1 MFSVIHPF
9 VKRVGV
15 AVAAVVLVWLAVGGA
30 LAQDPPDKHDAKVS
44 PLLRELLA
52 SAQQPSAAS
61 QQSQVPAADG
71 GHGGVT
77 REVGRR
83 QAGSKSAPPADE
95 PQDELI
101 RVDADGNV
109 QVYLYMDST
118 SEEAL
123 AELRELGAR
132 IEIVNARWGVIQAW
146 IPTTALDDFAALDVV
161 DEVTLPDYA
170 VTRAG
175 SATTEGDAIHRANLV
190 RAWSDLS
197 GAGVKVGVISD
208 GVDSMSDSQR
218 GGDLPASVEIDPD
231 LPGEGDEGTALL
243 EIVHDLAPGASLAFS
258 GPIGSLEMV
267 QAIDWLANDAFG
279 GTGADI
285 IVDDL
290 GFYREPYFE
299 DGAVALAA
307 ADAVAGG
314 AVFVSA
320 GGNYARR
327 HYEAEFVDG
336 GDGFHAFAA
345 NDTAMAIASG
355 FVLVPPSSLRGR
367 VTAFLQWND
376 RWGAAGTDY
385 DLFVCRGGW
394 KPTKFNLQ
402 NGRCAG
408 STRIQDGDDRP
419 YERAVVNLPPGAS
432 ADLYIHRYTAGPA
445 TRLELFVVTGSIKEH
460 GVPAGGIVGHP
471 AVAGVLATGAIGSGD
486 LGHDELEGFSDY
498 GASEIY
504 FPTRETREK
513 PDLIGI
519 DGVAITG
526 AGDFSNPFFGTSAAA
541 PHVAGVAALV
551 LEATRRAQ
559 PTLSKK
565 AAADEVFDTL
575 NETAVD
581 LGETGFDERF
591 GFGRADALAAVA
603 STGQLSAATFTV
615 DSTDD
620 GADSDTTDGICDDGN
635 GACTLRAAI
644 QQANAGGGGIIEFG
658 IAGAGPHTIQPA
670 SALPTISKPVWLD
683 GLSQP
688 GASVSSLLI
697 ELDGTNAGTT
707 TNGLT
712 VAAADSWIRGLAIN
726 RFGAAGIVVQTAGAQ
741 VIEHNRIGTNPS
753 GATDQGNGGVGV
765 SIVGVA
771 RVQIRNNVISG
782 NGSHGV
788 SVSGSAALGTLV
800 TDNVIG
806 ADASGT
812 VDLGNDG
819 AGVYISNAVASEV
832 RRNLVSGN
840 GSHGVSLSAAT
851 DTLILGN
858 SIGTARA
865 AYRAG
870 QHGVGRAHGQR
881 SDRQHRRR
889 EHDRVQRRG
898 RRDDRLIDRC
908 RKYRLGERHSLE
920 HRARCRPRPG
930 RRHRQRREGC

>member
-1 MFSVIHPF
+1 M
-9 VKRVGV
+9 
-15 AVAAVVLVWLAVGGA
+15 
-30 LAQDPPDKHDAKVS
+30 
-44 PLLRELLA
+44 
-52 SAQQPSAAS
+52 
-61 QQSQVPAADG
+61 
-71 GHGGVT
+71 
-77 REVGRR
+77 
-83 QAGSKSAPPADE
+83 
-95 PQDELI
+95 
-101 RVDADGNV
+101 
-109 QVYLYMDST
+109 
-118 SEEAL
+118 
-123 AELRELGAR
+123 
-132 IEIVNARWGVIQAW
+132 
-146 IPTTALDDFAALDVV
+146 
-161 DEVTLPDYA
+161 
-170 VTRAG
+170 
-175 SATTEGDAIHRANLV
+175 
-190 RAWSDLS
+190 
-197 GAGVKVGVISD
+197 
-208 GVDSMSDSQR
+208 
-218 GGDLPASVEIDPD
+218 
-231 LPGEGDEGTALL
+231 
-243 EIVHDLAPGASLAFS
+243 
-258 GPIGSLEMV
+258 
-267 QAIDWLANDAFG
+267 
-279 GTGADI
+279 
-285 IVDDL
+285 
-290 GFYREPYFE
+290 
-299 DGAVALAA
+299 
-307 ADAVAGG
+307 
-314 AVFVSA
+314 FVSA

-432 ADLYIHRYTAGPA
+432 ADLYIHRYAAGPA

-565 AAADEVFDTL
+565 AAADEVFATL
-575 NETAVD
+575 NATAVD
-581 LGETGFDERF
+581 IGETGFDERF

-603 STGQLSAATFTV
+603 ATGQLSAITLTV
-615 DSTDD
+615 DSTGD

-644 QQANAGGGGIIEFG
+644 QQANAGVGGIIEFG

-670 SALPTISKPVWLD
+670 SALPTISKTVWLD

-688 GASVSSLLI
+688 DASVSSILI

-765 SIVGVA
+765 SIVGVP

-806 ADASGT
+806 ADAGGT

-819 AGVYISNAVASEV
+819 AGRVHLECGHERSQAQPHLRQWLA
-832 RRNLVSGN
+832 RRQPGGRDGHPDFRQFDRN
-840 GSHGVSLSAAT
+840 GPGRP
-851 DTLILGN
+851 N
-858 SIGTARA
+858 
-865 AYRAG
+865 RAG
-870 QHGVGRAHGQR
+870 QYGVGRAHGGQ

-898 RRDDRLIDRC
+898 RR
-908 RKYRLGERHSLE
+908 GN
-920 HRARCRPRPG
+920 
-930 RRHRQRREGC
+930 